1 MATLNIIPQSAQ
13 KINVSDV
20 TDPSEI
26 SATHLLI
33 STSDATVSN
42 IVANVGVQGPP
53 GSGLPGPQG
62 EIGPQGPVGP
72 TGPQGNVGPQ
82 GETGSGVSSLVVSNT
97 INSFTIDDNDS
108 ALTFIE
114 GPGTNISIDGSSNQ
128 VTISNSLVGH
138 NHVASD
144 LINFNESVDDRVDI
158 LLTEGANID
167 LDYQDADFNS
177 LTISVTGLSIG
188 QDVQAYNPILQDLSN
203 LVVETGKILY
213 ANADNDFELITLS
226 NTSKEFLNDP
236 NPETQRATLG
246 IGTIAT
252 FNSGDYAILNGN
264 NSFNGSQT
272 FNDGQINRF
281 SATTNN
287 QTNSTYEI
295 VQTDNGKVV
304 TFDYDASSVSLNIN
318 SEIANGF
325 NCLLVQL
332 GSGQVRFTGINAV
345 VNRYQHT
352 KLVGQYSIATL
363 VKISDT
369 VTILSGDTTRDN
381 SGP

>member
-1 MATLNIIPQSAQ
+1 MATLNITEQLSQ
-13 KINVSDV
+13 KITVSDV
-20 TDPSEI
+20 TDPSQVSVTNLQI
-26 SATHLLI
+26 T
-33 STSDATVSN
+33 TSDATTTN

-72 TGPQGNVGPQ
+72 TGPQGEVGPQ
-82 GETGSGVSSLVVSNT
+82 GETGSGVSSLVISDST
-97 INSFTIDDNDS
+97 DSFTITDS
-108 ALTFIE
+108 SSIVTFVE
-114 GPGTNISIDGSSNQ
+114 GPGTDISINSASNQ
-128 VTISNSLVGH
+128 VTISNTMVGH

-144 LINFNESVDDRVDI
+144 LINFSESVDDRVDQ
-158 LLTEGANID
+158 LLIEGANIN
-167 LDYQDADFNS
+167 LDYQDADANS
-177 LTISVTGLSIG
+177 LTVSVTGLSIG
-188 QDVQAYNPILQDLSN
+188 QDVQAYNPILQDIAN
-203 LVVETGKILY
+203 LTVETGKILY
-213 ANADNDFELITLS
+213 ANANNDFELITLS

-236 NPETQRATLG
+236 NPATQRATLG
-246 IGTIAT
+246 LGTIST
-252 FNSGDYAILNGN
+252 FSSGDYAILNGN
-264 NSFNGSQT
+264 NNFDGDQT

-295 VQTDNGKVV
+295 VQTDNGKVI
-304 TFDYDASSVSLNIN
+304 TFDFDTSSVSLSVNPD
-318 SEIANGF
+318 IANGF

-332 GSGQVRFTGINAV
+332 GSGQVRFTGVNPV
-345 VNRYQHT
+345 VNRYDHT

-369 VTILSGDTTRDN
+369 VVILSGDTTKDN

>member
-33 STSDATVSN
+33 STSDATAST

-252 FNSGDYAILNGN
+252 FSSGDYAILNGN
-264 NSFNGSQT
+264 NSFNGTQT

-281 SATTNN
+281 SATTNS

-295 VQTDNGKVV
+295 IQTDNGKVI
-304 TFDYDASSVSLNIN
+304 TFDYDDGPVNLNMN

>member
-13 KINVSDV
+13 QIIVSDV

-33 STSDATVSN
+33 TTSDATTSN

-62 EIGPQGPVGP
+62 ETGPQGPVGP

-82 GETGSGVSSLVVSNT
+82 GETGSGVSSLVVSNN
-97 INSFTIDDNDS
+97 INSFVINDNQS
-108 ALTFIE
+108 TLTFIE
-114 GPGTNISIDGSSNQ
+114 GPGTDISIDNSSNQ
-128 VTISNSLVGH
+128 VTISNALVGH
-138 NHVASD
+138 NHIASD

-158 LLTEGANID
+158 LLTEGNNID
-167 LDYQDADFNS
+167 LNYQDADFNS

-188 QDVQAYNPILQDLSN
+188 QDVQAYHSILQDLSN

-213 ANADNDFELITLS
+213 ANANNDFELITLS

-246 IGTIAT
+246 IGTIAI

-264 NSFNGSQT
+264 NSFDGNQT

>member
-13 KINVSDV
+13 KITVSDV

-26 SATHLLI
+26 SATNLLI
-33 STSDATVSN
+33 TTSDATVSN

-72 TGPQGNVGPQ
+72 TGPQGNVGPR

-114 GPGTNISIDGSSNQ
+114 GPGTNISIDSSSNQ

-158 LLTEGANID
+158 LLTEGPNID

-188 QDVQAYNPILQDLSN
+188 QDVQAYSPILQDLSN

-236 NPETQRATLG
+236 NPETQRVTLG

-252 FNSGDYAILNGN
+252 FNSGDYATLNGN
-264 NSFNGSQT
+264 NSFNGTQT

-281 SATTNN
+281 SATTNS

-295 VQTDNGKVV
+295 IQTDNGKVI
-304 TFDYDASSVSLNIN
+304 TFDFNDGPVNLSMN

>member
-33 STSDATVSN
+33 STSDATAST

-158 LLTEGANID
+158 LLTEGSNID

-188 QDVQAYNPILQDLSN
+188 QDVQAYSPILQDLSN

-264 NSFNGSQT
+264 NSFNGTQT

-281 SATTNN
+281 SATTNS

-295 VQTDNGKVV
+295 IQTDNGKVI
-304 TFDYDASSVSLNIN
+304 TFNYDDGPVNLNMN